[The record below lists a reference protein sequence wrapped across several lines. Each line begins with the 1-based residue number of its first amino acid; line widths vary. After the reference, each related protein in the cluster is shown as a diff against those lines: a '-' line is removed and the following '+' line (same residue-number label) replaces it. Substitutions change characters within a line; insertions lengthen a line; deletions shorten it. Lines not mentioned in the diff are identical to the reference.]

1 MLNTLRKIVQEV
13 NAAKD
18 LKAALGIIVQRVRE
32 AMGSQVCS
40 VYLLDPESNRFVLMA
55 TEGLNK
61 KAIGKVSMA
70 PNEGLVGLVGTR
82 EEPLNLEHASEHPRY
97 RYFAETGEE
106 RYASFLGAPIIHHR
120 KVMGVLVIQQKEQR
134 QFDEGEEAFLVTM
147 SAQLAGVIAHAEA
160 TGSIRGLGRQGKGIQ
175 EAKFIGVPGSPGA
188 AVGTAV
194 VVLPPADLEVVPDK
208 TVDDI
213 AAELA
218 LFNDALEGVRS
229 DMRAL
234 SARMATQLRPE
245 ERALFDV
252 YLMMLEDAALGNEV
266 VKVIRTG
273 QWAQGAL
280 RQVIGEH
287 INRFELMDDAYL
299 RERASDVK
307 DLGRRLLAYLQQ
319 ARQQTLVYPD
329 NCILVSEE
337 LSPAMLG
344 EVPEGKLVGLVSVQG
359 SGNSHVA
366 IFARAMGIPTVM
378 GVVDLPYSKIDGIQ
392 LIVDGYHGEVF
403 TNPSEVLRKQYAEV
417 VEEER
422 QLAQG
427 LDALRAL
434 PCETLDGHRMPLW
447 VNTGLL
453 ADVKRA
459 QERGAEGVGLYR
471 TEVPFMIKERFPSE
485 KEQLA
490 IYREQLAAFHPLPV
504 TMRSLDI
511 GGDKALSYFP
521 IKEDNPFLGWRG
533 IRVTLDHPEIFL
545 VQTRAMLKASEGLN
559 NLRILLPMISGIQE
573 LEEALHLI
581 HRAWG
586 EVRDEGTDVPLPPVG
601 VMIEI
606 PAAVYQVRELAR
618 QVDFLSVGS
627 NDLTQYLLAV
637 DRNNPRVA
645 DLYDFLHP
653 AVLQALRLVVA
664 GAHAE
669 GKPVSICGEMA
680 GDPACAV
687 LLMAMGFDGLSM
699 NATNLPK
706 VKWLLRRVAPSRAGP
721 ASPAPRKSV
730 SASLAQIS
738 LAAIKVNPS
747 PGSGAPSNRNPP
759 KRRPRASKLTSCP
772 SGSGSIPARTANVI
786 CACTAPIT
794 PTAGPRTP
802 SASQLPKR
810 SGRSGNT
817 ARKDGAWPQN
827 PPQ

>member
-13 NAAKD
+13 NSAKD
-18 LKAALGIIVQRVRE
+18 LKTALGIIVLRVRE

-40 VYLLDPESNRFVLMA
+40 VYLLDAETNRFVLMA

-61 KAIGKVSMA
+61 RSIGKVSMA

-82 EEPLNLEHASEHPRY
+82 EEPLNLENAADHPRY

-106 RYASFLGAPIIHHR
+106 RFASFLGAPIIHHR
-120 KVMGVLVIQQKEQR
+120 RVVGVVVIQQKERR

-175 EAKFIGVPGSPGA
+175 EARFVGVPGSPGA

-194 VVLPPADLEVVPDK
+194 VMLPPADLDVVPDK
-208 TVDDI
+208 VVTDI
-213 AAELA
+213 KAELA
-218 LFNDALEGVRS
+218 LFQNALEGVRG
-229 DMRAL
+229 DMRTL
-234 SARMATQLRPE
+234 SAKLATQLRPE

-252 YLMMLEDAALGNEV
+252 YLMMLDDASLGSEV
-266 VKVIRTG
+266 TNIIKTG

-280 RQVIGEH
+280 RNVVAEH
-287 INRFELMDDAYL
+287 VARFELMDDAYL

-307 DLGRRLLAYLQQ
+307 DLGRRLLAYLQE
-319 ARQQTLVYPD
+319 ARSQTMVYPD
-329 NCILVSEE
+329 NTILISEE

-344 EVPEGKLVGLVSVQG
+344 EVPEGKLVGLVSVLG

-366 IFARAMGIPTVM
+366 ILARAMGIPTVM
-378 GVVDLPYSKIDGIQ
+378 GVVDLPYSKVDGIRMI
-392 LIVDGYHGEVF
+392 LDGYHGEVF
-403 TNPSEVLRKQYAEV
+403 TNPSEILIKQYSAV
-417 VEEER
+417 MEEER
-422 QLAQG
+422 ELSKG
-427 LDALRAL
+427 LDALREL
-434 PCETLDGHRMPLW
+434 PCVTLDGHRMPLL

-453 ADVKRA
+453 ADVARA

-471 TEVPFMIKERFPSE
+471 TEVPFMINQRFPSE

-511 GGDKALSYFP
+511 GGDKSLSYFP

-545 VQTRAMLKASEGLN
+545 VQCRAMLKASEGLN
-559 NLRILLPMISGIQE
+559 NLRILLPMISGTHE

-586 EVRDEGTDVPLPPVG
+586 EVRDEGTDVPMPPVG
-601 VMIEI
+601 VMVEI
-606 PAAVYQVRELAR
+606 PAAVYQARELAR

-645 DLYDFLHP
+645 DLYDYLHP
-653 AVLQALRLVVA
+653 AVLMALQHVVNE
-664 GAHAE
+664 AHAE

-680 GDPACAV
+680 GDPAAAV
-687 LLMAMGFDGLSM
+687 LLMAMGYDSLSM

-706 VKWLLRRVAPSRAGP
+706 VKWMLRQVSM
-721 ASPAPRKSV
+721 SKSKEL
-730 SASLAQIS
+730 LAQLMKIDNPQVIHSS
-738 LAAIKVNPS
+738 LQLALKNQGLSRMINPAA
-747 PGSGAPSNRNPP
+747 P
-759 KRRPRASKLTSCP
+759 KTL
-772 SGSGSIPARTANVI
+772 
-786 CACTAPIT
+786 
-794 PTAGPRTP
+794 
-802 SASQLPKR
+802 
-810 SGRSGNT
+810 
-817 ARKDGAWPQN
+817 
-827 PPQ
+827 

>member
-13 NAAKD
+13 NSAKD
-18 LKAALGIIVQRVRE
+18 LKTALGIIVLRVKE

-40 VYLLDPESNRFVLMA
+40 VYLLDPETNRFVLMA

-61 KAIGKVSMA
+61 RSIGKVSMA

-82 EEPLNLEHASEHPRY
+82 EEPLNLENAADHPRY

-106 RYASFLGAPIIHHR
+106 RFASFLGAPIIHHR
-120 KVMGVLVIQQKEQR
+120 RVVGVLVIQQKERR

-175 EAKFIGVPGSPGA
+175 EAKFVGVPGSPGA
-188 AVGTAV
+188 AVGKAV
-194 VVLPPADLEVVPDK
+194 VMLPPADLDVVPDK

-213 AAELA
+213 DAELL
-218 LFNDALEGVRS
+218 LFNNALEGVRE
-229 DMRAL
+229 DMRNL
-234 SARMATQLRPE
+234 SAKLATQLRPE

-252 YLMMLEDAALGNEV
+252 YLMMLEDAALGGEV
-266 VKVIRTG
+266 VQVIKTG

-280 RQVIGEH
+280 RQVVGEH
-287 INRFELMDDAYL
+287 VNRFELMDDAYL

-307 DLGRRLLAYLQQ
+307 DLGRRLLAYLQE
-319 ARQQTLVYPD
+319 ARQLSLVYPD
-329 NCILVSEE
+329 NTILISEE
-337 LSPAMLG
+337 LTPAMLG
-344 EVPEGKLVGLVSVQG
+344 EVPEGKLLGLVSVLG

-366 IFARAMGIPTVM
+366 ILARAMGIPTVM
-378 GVVDLPYSKIDGIQ
+378 GLVDLPYSKVDGIDM
-392 LIVDGYHGEVF
+392 IVDGYKGEVY

-427 LDALRAL
+427 LDALREL
-434 PCETLDGHRMPLW
+434 PCVTLDGHRMPLW

-453 ADVKRA
+453 ADVARA
-459 QERGAEGVGLYR
+459 QQRGAEGVGLYR
-471 TEVPFMIKERFPSE
+471 TEVPFMINQRFPSE

-559 NLRILLPMISGIQE
+559 NLRILLPMISGIHE

-586 EVRDEGTDVPLPPVG
+586 EVRDEGTDVPMPPVG
-601 VMIEI
+601 VMVEI
-606 PAAVYQVRELAR
+606 PAAVYQTRELAR

-645 DLYDFLHP
+645 DLYDYLHP
-653 AVLQALRLVVA
+653 AVLQALQNVVRD
-664 GAHAE
+664 AHAE

-680 GDPACAV
+680 GDPAAAV
-687 LLMAMGFDGLSM
+687 LLMAMGFDSLSM

-706 VKWLLRRVAPSRAGP
+706 VKWMLRQVSL
-721 ASPAPRKSV
+721 SKSKEL
-730 SASLAQIS
+730 LAQAMGIDNPQVIHSS
-738 LAAIKVNPS
+738 LQLALKNLGLARMIG
-747 PGSGAPSNRNPP
+747 PGVGKA
-759 KRRPRASKLTSCP
+759 L
-772 SGSGSIPARTANVI
+772 
-786 CACTAPIT
+786 
-794 PTAGPRTP
+794 
-802 SASQLPKR
+802 
-810 SGRSGNT
+810 
-817 ARKDGAWPQN
+817 
-827 PPQ
+827 

>member
-18 LKAALGIIVQRVRE
+18 LKAALAIIVQRVKE

-40 VYLLDPESNRFVLMA
+40 VYLLDPETNRFVLMA

-61 KAIGKVSMA
+61 RSIGKVSMA

-82 EEPLNLEHASEHPRY
+82 EEPLNLEHAADHPRY

-106 RYASFLGAPIIHHR
+106 RFASFLGAPIIHHR
-120 KVMGVLVIQQKEQR
+120 RVMGVLVVQQKERR

-175 EAKFIGVPGSPGA
+175 EAKFVGVPGSPGA
-188 AVGTAV
+188 AVGKAV
-194 VVLPPADLEVVPDK
+194 VVLPPADLDVVPDR

-213 AAELA
+213 EAEVER
-218 LFNDALEGVRS
+218 FKQALEAVRA
-229 DMRAL
+229 DMRRL
-234 SARMATQLRPE
+234 SSKLETQLRPE

-252 YLMMLEDAALGNEV
+252 YLMMLDDASMGLEV
-266 VKVIRTG
+266 KRVIRTG

-280 RQVIGEH
+280 RQVVLEH
-287 INRFELMDDAYL
+287 VTRFELMDDAYL
-299 RERASDVK
+299 RERASDVR
-307 DLGRRLLAYLQQ
+307 DLGRRLLAYLQEERKQ
-319 ARQQTLVYPD
+319 NLVYQE
-329 NCILVSEE
+329 NTILVSEE

-344 EVPEGKLVGLVSVQG
+344 EVPEGKLVGLVSVLG

-366 IFARAMGIPTVM
+366 ILARAMGIPTVM
-378 GVVDLPYSKIDGIQ
+378 GVVDLPYSKVDGIEM
-392 LIVDGYHGEVF
+392 IVDGYHGEVF
-403 TNPSEVLRKQYAEV
+403 TNPSVELRKQYSDV
-417 VEEER
+417 VEEDR
-422 QLAQG
+422 QLVKG
-427 LDALRAL
+427 LEALRSL
-434 PCETLDGHRMPLW
+434 PCETLDGYRMPLW

-453 ADVKRA
+453 ADVTRA

-471 TEVPFMIKERFPSE
+471 TEVPFMINERFPSE

-504 TMRSLDI
+504 TMRTLDI

-521 IKEDNPFLGWRG
+521 IKESNPFLGWRG

-545 VQTRAMLKASEGLN
+545 VQVRAMLKASEGLD
-559 NLRILLPMISGIQE
+559 NLKILLPMISGTHE

-586 EVRDEGTDVPLPPVG
+586 EVRDEGVDIPMPPVG

-606 PAAVYQVRELAR
+606 PAAVYQTKELSR

-645 DLYDFLHP
+645 DLYDYLHP
-653 AVLQALRLVVA
+653 AVLQALKKVVDD
-664 GAHAE
+664 AHAE

-680 GDPACAV
+680 GDPAAAV
-687 LLMAMGFDGLSM
+687 LLLAMGFDSLSM

-706 VKWLLRRVAPSRAGP
+706 VKWLLRQVTMSKARELLAQLLAIDNPQVIHSSLHLALRNLGLGRVINP
-721 ASPAPRKSV
+721 ASTIQA
-730 SASLAQIS
+730 
-738 LAAIKVNPS
+738 
-747 PGSGAPSNRNPP
+747 
-759 KRRPRASKLTSCP
+759 
-772 SGSGSIPARTANVI
+772 
-786 CACTAPIT
+786 
-794 PTAGPRTP
+794 
-802 SASQLPKR
+802 
-810 SGRSGNT
+810 
-817 ARKDGAWPQN
+817 
-827 PPQ
+827 

>member
-18 LKAALGIIVQRVRE
+18 LKAALGIIVQRVKE
-32 AMGSQVCS
+32 TMGTQVCS

-55 TEGLNK
+55 TDGLNK
-61 KAIGKVSMA
+61 RSIGKVSMA

-82 EEPLNLEHASEHPRY
+82 EEPLNLENASEHPRY

-106 RYASFLGAPIIHHR
+106 RYASFLGSPIIHHR
-120 KVMGVLVIQQKEQR
+120 RVMGVLVVQQKERR

-160 TGSIRGLGRQGKGIQ
+160 TGSIRGLGKQGKGIQ

-194 VVLPPADLEVVPDK
+194 VVLPPADLEVVPDRAV
-208 TVDDI
+208 TDI
-213 AAELA
+213 DAELK
-218 LFNDALEGVRS
+218 LFNDALEGVRG
-229 DMRAL
+229 DMRSL
-234 SARMATQLRPE
+234 SERMATQLRPE

-266 VKVIRTG
+266 VKIIKTG

-280 RQVIGEH
+280 RHVVSEH

-299 RERASDVK
+299 RERASDVR

-329 NCILVSEE
+329 NCILVAEE

-378 GVVDLPYSKIDGIQ
+378 GAVELPYSKIDGIQ

-403 TNPSEVLRKQYAEV
+403 TNPSEILRKQYADV
-417 VEEER
+417 VEEDR
-422 QLAQG
+422 QLTKG

-434 PCETLDGHRMPLW
+434 PCETLDGHHMPLW

-453 ADVKRA
+453 ADVVRA

-471 TEVPFMIKERFPSE
+471 TEVPFMIKDRFPSE

-504 TMRSLDI
+504 TMRTLDV

-545 VQTRAMLKASEGLN
+545 VQVRAMLKASEGLD

-573 LEEALHLI
+573 LEESLHLI

-586 EVRDEGTDVPLPPVG
+586 EVRDEGTDVPLPPIG

-606 PAAVYQVRELAR
+606 PAAVYQTRDLAR

-653 AVLQALRLVVA
+653 AVLQALTKVVED
-664 GAHAE
+664 AHAE

-680 GDPACAV
+680 GDPTAAV
-687 LLMAMGFDGLSM
+687 LLMAMGFDSLSM

-706 VKWLLRRVAPSRAGP
+706 VKWLLRQISMAKAKDLLGQVMRIDNPQVIHSTLQLALRNLGLGRMINP
-721 ASPAPRKSV
+721 ASDIQA
-730 SASLAQIS
+730 
-738 LAAIKVNPS
+738 
-747 PGSGAPSNRNPP
+747 
-759 KRRPRASKLTSCP
+759 
-772 SGSGSIPARTANVI
+772 
-786 CACTAPIT
+786 
-794 PTAGPRTP
+794 
-802 SASQLPKR
+802 
-810 SGRSGNT
+810 
-817 ARKDGAWPQN
+817 
-827 PPQ
+827 

>member
-18 LKAALGIIVQRVRE
+18 LKAALAIIVQRVKE

-61 KAIGKVSMA
+61 RSIGKVSMA

-82 EEPLNLEHASEHPRY
+82 EEPLNLEHAADHPRY

-106 RYASFLGAPIIHHR
+106 RFASFLGAPIIHHR
-120 KVMGVLVIQQKEQR
+120 RVMGVLVVQQKERR

-175 EAKFIGVPGSPGA
+175 EAKFVGVPGSPGA
-188 AVGTAV
+188 AVGKAV
-194 VVLPPADLEVVPDK
+194 VVLPPADLDVVPDR

-213 AAELA
+213 EAEVER
-218 LFNDALEGVRS
+218 FKQALEAVRA
-229 DMRAL
+229 DMRRL
-234 SARMATQLRPE
+234 SSKLETQLRPE

-252 YLMMLEDAALGNEV
+252 YLMMLDDASMGLEV
-266 VKVIRTG
+266 KRVIRTG

-280 RQVIGEH
+280 RQVVLEH
-287 INRFELMDDAYL
+287 VTRFELMDDAYL
-299 RERASDVK
+299 RERASDVR
-307 DLGRRLLAYLQQ
+307 DLGRRLLAYLQEERKQ
-319 ARQQTLVYPD
+319 NLVYQE
-329 NCILVSEE
+329 NTILVSEE

-344 EVPEGKLVGLVSVQG
+344 EVPEGKLVGLVSVLG

-366 IFARAMGIPTVM
+366 ILARAMGIPTVM
-378 GVVDLPYSKIDGIQ
+378 GVVDLPYSQVDGIEM
-392 LIVDGYHGEVF
+392 IVDGYHGEVF
-403 TNPSEVLRKQYAEV
+403 TNPSVELRKQYSDV
-417 VEEER
+417 VEEDR
-422 QLAQG
+422 QLVKG
-427 LDALRAL
+427 LEALRSL
-434 PCETLDGHRMPLW
+434 PCETLDGYRMPLW

-453 ADVKRA
+453 ADVTRA

-471 TEVPFMIKERFPSE
+471 TEVPFMINERFPSE

-504 TMRSLDI
+504 TMRTLDI

-521 IKEDNPFLGWRG
+521 IKESNPFLGWRG

-545 VQTRAMLKASEGLN
+545 VQVRAMLKASEGLD
-559 NLRILLPMISGIQE
+559 NLKILLPMISGTHE

-586 EVRDEGTDVPLPPVG
+586 EVRDEGVDIPMPPVG

-606 PAAVYQVRELAR
+606 PAAVYQTKELSR

-645 DLYDFLHP
+645 DLYDYLHP
-653 AVLQALRLVVA
+653 AVLQALKKVVDD
-664 GAHAE
+664 AHAE

-680 GDPACAV
+680 GDPAAAV
-687 LLMAMGFDGLSM
+687 LLLAMGFDSLSM

-706 VKWLLRRVAPSRAGP
+706 VKWLLRQVTMSKAKELLEQLLSIDNPQVIHSSLHLALRNLGLGRVINP
-721 ASPAPRKSV
+721 AATIQ
-730 SASLAQIS
+730 A
-738 LAAIKVNPS
+738 
-747 PGSGAPSNRNPP
+747 
-759 KRRPRASKLTSCP
+759 
-772 SGSGSIPARTANVI
+772 
-786 CACTAPIT
+786 
-794 PTAGPRTP
+794 
-802 SASQLPKR
+802 
-810 SGRSGNT
+810 
-817 ARKDGAWPQN
+817 
-827 PPQ
+827 

>member
-1 MLNTLRKIVQEV
+1 MLNVLRKIVQEV

-18 LKAALGIIVQRVRE
+18 LKAALSIIVQRVKE

-40 VYLLDPESNRFVLMA
+40 VYLLDPETNRFVLMA

-61 KAIGKVSMA
+61 KAIGRVSMA

-120 KVMGVLVIQQKEQR
+120 RVMGVLVVQQKERR

-175 EAKFIGVPGSPGA
+175 EAKFVGVPASPGA
-188 AVGTAV
+188 AVGTAL

-208 TVDDI
+208 TIEDVD
-213 AAELA
+213 AELL
-218 LFNDALEGVRS
+218 LFHTALEGVRA
-229 DMRAL
+229 DMRSL
-234 SARMATQLRPE
+234 SAKMATQLRPE

-252 YLMMLEDAALGNEV
+252 YLMMLEDAALGSEV
-266 VKVIRTG
+266 VKIIQTG

-280 RQVIGEH
+280 RQVVSEH
-287 INRFELMDDAYL
+287 VNRFELMDDAYL
-299 RERASDVK
+299 RERASDIK

-319 ARQQTLVYPD
+319 ARQQTLTYPD

-344 EVPEGKLVGLVSVQG
+344 EVPEGKLAGLVSVQG

-378 GVVDLPYSKIDGIQ
+378 GAVDLPYSKIDGIQ

-403 TNPSEVLRKQYAEV
+403 TNPSEILRKQYADV

-422 QLAQG
+422 QLTQG

-453 ADVKRA
+453 ADVVRA

-521 IKEDNPFLGWRG
+521 IKEENPFLGWRG

-573 LEEALHLI
+573 LEESLHLI
-581 HRAWG
+581 HRSWG
-586 EVRDEGTDVPLPPVG
+586 EVRDEGIDIPMPPIG

-653 AVLQALRLVVA
+653 AVLQALIKVVE
-664 GAHAE
+664 GSHAE

-680 GDPACAV
+680 GDPAAAV
-687 LLMAMGFDGLSM
+687 LLMAMGFDSLSM

-706 VKWLLRRVAPSRAGP
+706 VKWLLR
-721 ASPAPRKSV
+721 
-730 SASLAQIS
+730 QIS
-738 LAAIKVNPS
+738 LGKAKDLLGQVMTIDNPQVIHS
-747 PGSGAPSNRNPP
+747 TLHLALRNLGLGRVINPASNIQ
-759 KRRPRASKLTSCP
+759 A
-772 SGSGSIPARTANVI
+772 
-786 CACTAPIT
+786 
-794 PTAGPRTP
+794 
-802 SASQLPKR
+802 
-810 SGRSGNT
+810 
-817 ARKDGAWPQN
+817 
-827 PPQ
+827 

>member
-40 VYLLDPESNRFVLMA
+40 VYLLDPETNRFVLMA

-106 RYASFLGAPIIHHR
+106 RYASFLGSPIIHHR
-120 KVMGVLVIQQKEQR
+120 RVMGVLVVQQKERR

-175 EAKFIGVPGSPGA
+175 EAKFVGVPGSPGA

-194 VVLPPADLEVVPDK
+194 VVLPPADLDVVPDK
-208 TVDDI
+208 SVDDI
-213 AAELA
+213 AAELT
-218 LFNDALEGVRS
+218 LFNNALEGVRS

-234 SARMATQLRPE
+234 SAKMATQLRPE

-280 RQVIGEH
+280 RQVVGEH

-378 GVVDLPYSKIDGIQ
+378 GAVDLPYSKIDGIQ

-403 TNPSEVLRKQYAEV
+403 TNPSEILRKQYAEV

-490 IYREQLAAFHPLPV
+490 IYREQLVAFHPLPV

-586 EVRDEGTDVPLPPVG
+586 EVRDEGTDVPLPPIG

-653 AVLQALRLVVA
+653 AVLQALQIVVA
-664 GAHAE
+664 GGHAE
-669 GKPVSICGEMA
+669 GKPVTICGEMA
-680 GDPACAV
+680 GDPAAAV

-706 VKWLLRRVAPSRAGP
+706 VKWLLRQISMGKAQELLSQVMSIDSPQVIHSTLQLALRNLGLGRMINP
-721 ASPAPRKSV
+721 ASDIQA
-730 SASLAQIS
+730 
-738 LAAIKVNPS
+738 
-747 PGSGAPSNRNPP
+747 
-759 KRRPRASKLTSCP
+759 
-772 SGSGSIPARTANVI
+772 
-786 CACTAPIT
+786 
-794 PTAGPRTP
+794 
-802 SASQLPKR
+802 
-810 SGRSGNT
+810 
-817 ARKDGAWPQN
+817 
-827 PPQ
+827 

>member
-18 LKAALGIIVQRVRE
+18 LRAALTIIVQRVKE

-40 VYLLDPESNRFVLMA
+40 VYLLDSETKRFVLMA
-55 TEGLNK
+55 TDGLNK
-61 KAIGKVSMA
+61 RSIGKVSMA

-97 RYFAETGEE
+97 MYFPETGEE

-120 KVMGVLVIQQKEQR
+120 RVMGVLVVQQKERR

-160 TGSIRGLGRQGKGIQ
+160 TGSIRGLGKQGKGIQ
-175 EAKFIGVPGSPGA
+175 EARFVGVPGSPGA

-194 VVLPPADLEVVPDK
+194 VVLPPADLNVVPDK
-208 TVDDI
+208 SIDDI
-213 AAELA
+213 EAELV
-218 LFNDALEGVRS
+218 LFGKALEWVRE
-229 DMRAL
+229 DMQEL
-234 SARMATQLRPE
+234 SAKLASQLRKE
-245 ERALFDV
+245 ELALFDV
-252 YLMMLEDAALGNEV
+252 YLMMLDDNALGNEV
-266 VKVIRTG
+266 RKVIKTG

-280 RQVIGEH
+280 RQVVKEH
-287 INRFELMDDAYL
+287 VSRFELMDDAYL
-299 RERASDVK
+299 RERASDVR
-307 DLGRRLLAYLQQ
+307 DLGRRLLAYLQEERKQ
-319 ARQQTLVYPD
+319 NLVYPD
-329 NCILVSEE
+329 NSILVSEE

-344 EVPEGKLVGLVSVQG
+344 QVPEGKLVGLVSVQG

-366 IFARAMGIPTVM
+366 ILARAMGIPTVM
-378 GVVDLPYSKIDGIQ
+378 GVVDLPYSKVDGIQ

-403 TNPSEVLRKQYAEV
+403 TNPSELLRKQYAEV

-427 LDALRAL
+427 LDALREL
-434 PCETLDGHRMPLW
+434 PCETLDGQRMPLW

-471 TEVPFMIKERFPSE
+471 TEVPFMNGERFPSE

-490 IYREQLAAFHPLPV
+490 TYREQLAAFHPLPV
-504 TMRSLDI
+504 TMRTLDI

-533 IRVTLDHPEIFL
+533 IRITLDHPEIFL
-545 VQTRAMLKASEGLN
+545 VQVRAMLKASEGLN
-559 NLRILLPMISGIQE
+559 NLRILLPMISGMQE
-573 LEEALHLI
+573 MEESLHLI

-586 EVRDEGTDVPLPPVG
+586 EVRDEGVDIPMPPVG

-606 PAAVYQVRELAR
+606 PAAVYQIRELAR
-618 QVDFLSVGS
+618 QVDFISVGS

-653 AVLQALRLVVA
+653 AVLHALKLVVD

-680 GDPACAV
+680 GDPAAAV
-687 LLMAMGFDGLSM
+687 LLLAMGFDSLSM

-706 VKWLLRRVAPSRAGP
+706 VKWLLR
-721 ASPAPRKSV
+721 
-730 SASLAQIS
+730 QIS
-738 LAAIKVNPS
+738 STRAKELLGHLLAIDNPQVIHS
-747 PGSGAPSNRNPP
+747 TLNLALRNLGLG
-759 KRRPRASKLTSCP
+759 RV
-772 SGSGSIPARTANVI
+772 INPAATI
-786 CACTAPIT
+786 Q
-794 PTAGPRTP
+794 
-802 SASQLPKR
+802 S
-810 SGRSGNT
+810 
-817 ARKDGAWPQN
+817 
-827 PPQ
+827 

>member
-40 VYLLDPESNRFVLMA
+40 VYLLDPETNRFVLMA

-175 EAKFIGVPGSPGA
+175 EAKFVGVPGSPGA

-213 AAELA
+213 AAELT
-218 LFNDALEGVRS
+218 LFNNALEGVRS

-234 SARMATQLRPE
+234 SAKMATQLRPE

-706 VKWLLRRVAPSRAGP
+706 VKWLLRQISMGKAQELLGQVMSIDNPQVIHSTLQLALRNLGLGRMINP
-721 ASPAPRKSV
+721 ASDIQA
-730 SASLAQIS
+730 
-738 LAAIKVNPS
+738 
-747 PGSGAPSNRNPP
+747 
-759 KRRPRASKLTSCP
+759 
-772 SGSGSIPARTANVI
+772 
-786 CACTAPIT
+786 
-794 PTAGPRTP
+794 
-802 SASQLPKR
+802 
-810 SGRSGNT
+810 
-817 ARKDGAWPQN
+817 
-827 PPQ
+827 

>member
-18 LKAALGIIVQRVRE
+18 LKAALSIIVQRVKE

-40 VYLLDPESNRFVLMA
+40 VYLLDPETNRFVLMA
-55 TEGLNK
+55 TDGLNK
-61 KAIGKVSMA
+61 RSIGKVSMA
-70 PNEGLVGLVGTR
+70 PSEGLVGLVGSR
-82 EEPLNLEHASEHPRY
+82 EEPLNLEDAASHPRY

-120 KVMGVLVIQQKEQR
+120 RVMGVLVVQQKERR

-160 TGSIRGLGRQGKGIQ
+160 TGSIRGLGRQGKGVQ
-175 EAKFIGVPGSPGA
+175 EAKFVGVPGAPGV

-194 VVLPPADLEVVPDK
+194 VVLPPADLNVVPDRS
-208 TVDDI
+208 VDDI
-213 AAELA
+213 AAELELFDKA
-218 LFNDALEGVRS
+218 LGWVRE
-229 DMRAL
+229 DMQEL
-234 SARMATQLRPE
+234 SEKLATQLRKE

-266 VKVIRTG
+266 RKVIRTG

-280 RQVIGEH
+280 RQVVLDH
-287 INRFELMDDAYL
+287 VKRFELMDDAYL
-299 RERASDVK
+299 RERASDVR
-307 DLGRRLLAYLQQ
+307 DLGRRLLAYLQEE
-319 ARQQTLVYPD
+319 RKTTLVYPD
-329 NCILVSEE
+329 NTILVSEE

-344 EVPEGKLVGLVSVQG
+344 EVPEGKLAGLISVTG

-378 GVVDLPYSKIDGIQ
+378 GVLDLPYSKIDGIK

-403 TNPSEVLRKQYAEV
+403 TNPSELLSKQYAEV
-417 VEEER
+417 LEEER
-422 QLAQG
+422 QLTEG

-453 ADVKRA
+453 ADVARA
-459 QERGAEGVGLYR
+459 QQRGAEGVGLYR
-471 TEVPFMIKERFPSE
+471 TEVPFMVNERFPSE

-490 IYREQLAAFHPLPV
+490 TYREQLQAFHPLPV
-504 TMRSLDI
+504 TMRTLDI
-511 GGDKALSYFP
+511 GGDKSLSYFP
-521 IKEDNPFLGWRG
+521 IKEENPFLGWRG

-559 NLRILLPMISGIQE
+559 NLRILLPMISGTQE

-586 EVRDEGTDVPLPPVG
+586 EVRDEGTDVPLPPIG

-606 PAAVYQVRELAR
+606 PAAVYQTRELAR

-653 AVLQALRLVVA
+653 AVLQALQKVVND
-664 GAHAE
+664 AHLE

-680 GDPACAV
+680 GDPAAAV
-687 LLMAMGFDGLSM
+687 LLLAMGFDSLSM

-706 VKWLLRRVAPSRAGP
+706 VKWLLRQVTQSKATELLGQVMTMDNPHLIYSTLHLALRNLGLGRVINP
-721 ASPAPRKSV
+721 ASNIQA
-730 SASLAQIS
+730 
-738 LAAIKVNPS
+738 
-747 PGSGAPSNRNPP
+747 
-759 KRRPRASKLTSCP
+759 
-772 SGSGSIPARTANVI
+772 
-786 CACTAPIT
+786 
-794 PTAGPRTP
+794 
-802 SASQLPKR
+802 
-810 SGRSGNT
+810 
-817 ARKDGAWPQN
+817 
-827 PPQ
+827 

>member
-13 NAAKD
+13 NSAKD
-18 LKAALGIIVQRVRE
+18 LKTALGIIVLRVRE

-55 TEGLNK
+55 TEGLHK
-61 KAIGKVSMA
+61 RSIGKVSMA

-82 EEPLNLEHASEHPRY
+82 EEPLNLENAADHPRY

-106 RYASFLGAPIIHHR
+106 KFASFLGAPIIHHR
-120 KVMGVLVIQQKEQR
+120 RVVGVVVIQQKERR

-175 EAKFIGVPGSPGA
+175 EARFVGVPGSPGA
-188 AVGTAV
+188 AVGTALV
-194 VVLPPADLEVVPDK
+194 MLPPADLDVVPDK
-208 TVDDI
+208 TVSDI
-213 AAELA
+213 KAELA
-218 LFNDALEGVRS
+218 LFQNALEGVRN
-229 DMRAL
+229 DMRTL
-234 SARMATQLRPE
+234 SAKLATQLRPE

-252 YLMMLEDAALGNEV
+252 YLMMLDDASLGSEV
-266 VKVIRTG
+266 TNIIKTG

-280 RQVIGEH
+280 RNVVAEH
-287 INRFELMDDAYL
+287 VARFELMDDAYL

-307 DLGRRLLAYLQQ
+307 DLGRRLLAYLQE
-319 ARQQTLVYPD
+319 ARQQTMVYPD
-329 NCILVSEE
+329 NTILVSEE

-344 EVPEGKLVGLVSVQG
+344 EVPEGKLVGLVSVLG

-366 IFARAMGIPTVM
+366 ILARAMGIPTVM
-378 GVVDLPYSKIDGIQ
+378 GVVDLPYSKVDGINM
-392 LIVDGYHGEVF
+392 IVDGYHGEVF
-403 TNPSEVLRKQYAEV
+403 TNPSEILTRQYAAV
-417 VEEER
+417 MQEEKE
-422 QLAQG
+422 LSKG
-427 LDALRAL
+427 LDALREL
-434 PCETLDGHRMPLW
+434 PCVTLDGHRMPLL

-453 ADVKRA
+453 ADVARA

-471 TEVPFMIKERFPSE
+471 TEVPFMINQRFPSE

-511 GGDKALSYFP
+511 GGDKSLSYFP

-545 VQTRAMLKASEGLN
+545 VQCRAMLKASEGLN
-559 NLRILLPMISGIQE
+559 NLRILLPMISGTHE

-586 EVRDEGTDVPLPPVG
+586 EVRDEGTDVPMPPVG
-601 VMIEI
+601 VMVEI
-606 PAAVYQVRELAR
+606 PAAVYQARDLAR

-645 DLYDFLHP
+645 DLYDYLHP
-653 AVLQALRLVVA
+653 AVLMALQHVVTE
-664 GAHAE
+664 AHAE

-680 GDPACAV
+680 GDPAAAV
-687 LLMAMGFDGLSM
+687 LLMAMGYDSLSM

-706 VKWLLRRVAPSRAGP
+706 VKWMLRQVSLG
-721 ASPAPRKSV
+721 KSKEL
-730 SASLAQIS
+730 LAQLMKIDNPQVIHSS
-738 LAAIKVNPS
+738 LQLALKNQGLSRMINPS
-747 PGSGAPSNRNPP
+747 AP
-759 KRRPRASKLTSCP
+759 KTL
-772 SGSGSIPARTANVI
+772 
-786 CACTAPIT
+786 
-794 PTAGPRTP
+794 
-802 SASQLPKR
+802 
-810 SGRSGNT
+810 
-817 ARKDGAWPQN
+817 
-827 PPQ
+827 

>member
-1 MLNTLRKIVQEV
+1 MLSTLRRIVQEV
-13 NAAKD
+13 NAASD
-18 LKAALGIIVQRVRE
+18 LKTALTIIVQRVKE
-32 AMGSQVCS
+32 AMDSDVCS
-40 VYLLDPESNRFVLMA
+40 VYLLAPETNRFVLMA
-55 TEGLNK
+55 TDGLK
-61 KAIGKVSMA
+61 KRSIGKVSMA

-82 EEPLNLEHASEHPRY
+82 EEPLNLENAADHPRY

-120 KVMGVLVIQQKEQR
+120 RVMGVLVIQQKENR

-160 TGSIRGLGRQGKGIQ
+160 TGSIRGLGKQGKGVQ
-175 EAKFIGVPGSPGA
+175 EAKFVGVQGSSGV
-188 AVGTAV
+188 AVGTALV
-194 VVLPPADLEVVPDK
+194 RLPPADLEVVSDK
-208 TVDDI
+208 QITDI
-213 AAELA
+213 AAEQA
-218 LFNDALEGVRS
+218 LFQTALEAVRA

-234 SARMATQLRPE
+234 SSKLATQLRPE
-245 ERALFDV
+245 ELALFGV
-252 YLMMLEDAALGNEV
+252 YLMMLEDAALAGEIER
-266 VKVIRTG
+266 VIATG

-280 RQVIGEH
+280 RQVVNEH
-287 INRFELMDDAYL
+287 VKRFGLMDDSYL

-307 DLGRRLLAYLQQ
+307 DLGRRLLAYLQE
-319 ARQQTLVYPD
+319 AREEVRVYPD
-329 NCILVSEE
+329 NTILVSEE
-337 LSPAMLG
+337 LTPAMLG
-344 EVPEGKLVGLVSVQG
+344 EVPEGKLVGLVSVLG

-392 LIVDGYHGEVF
+392 LVVDGYHGEVF
-403 TNPSEVLRKQYAEV
+403 TNPSPGLCAQYRAV

-422 QLAQG
+422 QLFKG
-427 LDALRAL
+427 LEALRGL

-453 ADVKRA
+453 ADVLRA

-471 TEVPFMIKERFPSE
+471 SEVPFMMHERFPSE
-485 KEQLA
+485 KEQLK
-490 IYREQLAAFHPLPV
+490 IYREQLQAFHPLPV

-521 IKEDNPFLGWRG
+521 IKEENPFLGWRG

-559 NLRILLPMISGIQE
+559 NLRILLPMISGTHE

-586 EVRDEGTDVPLPPVG
+586 EVRDEGVDIPLPPIG
-601 VMIEI
+601 VMIEV

-645 DLYDFLHP
+645 GLYDFLHP
-653 AVLQALRLVVA
+653 AVLHALKLVVD

-680 GDPACAV
+680 GDPSASV
-687 LLMAMGFDGLSM
+687 LLMALGFDSLSM
-699 NATNLPK
+699 NSTNLPK
-706 VKWLLRRVAPSRAGP
+706 VKWLLR
-721 ASPAPRKSV
+721 
-730 SASLAQIS
+730 QIS
-738 LAAIKVNPS
+738 LSKARELLAQVMRIDNPHVIHS
-747 PGSGAPSNRNPP
+747 TLDLTLRNLGLGRVINP
-759 KRRPRASKLTSCP
+759 ASTIQS
-772 SGSGSIPARTANVI
+772 
-786 CACTAPIT
+786 
-794 PTAGPRTP
+794 
-802 SASQLPKR
+802 
-810 SGRSGNT
+810 
-817 ARKDGAWPQN
+817 
-827 PPQ
+827 

>member
-175 EAKFIGVPGSPGA
+175 EAKFVGVPGSPGA

-213 AAELA
+213 AAELT
-218 LFNDALEGVRS
+218 LFNNALEGVRS

-234 SARMATQLRPE
+234 SAKMATQLRPE

-653 AVLQALRLVVA
+653 AVLQALRIVVD

-687 LLMAMGFDGLSM
+687 LLMALGFDGLSM

-706 VKWLLRRVAPSRAGP
+706 VKWLLRQISLSKAQEL
-721 ASPAPRKSV
+721 
-730 SASLAQIS
+730 LAQIMTIDS
-738 LAAIKVNPS
+738 PQVIHSTLQLALRNLGLGRMINP
-747 PGSGAPSNRNPP
+747 
-759 KRRPRASKLTSCP
+759 ASD
-772 SGSGSIPARTANVI
+772 IQA
-786 CACTAPIT
+786 
-794 PTAGPRTP
+794 
-802 SASQLPKR
+802 
-810 SGRSGNT
+810 
-817 ARKDGAWPQN
+817 
-827 PPQ
+827 

>member
-13 NAAKD
+13 NSAKD
-18 LKAALGIIVQRVRE
+18 LKTALGIIVLRVKE

-61 KAIGKVSMA
+61 RSIGKVSMA

-82 EEPLNLEHASEHPRY
+82 EEPLNLENAADHPRY

-106 RYASFLGAPIIHHR
+106 RFASFLGTPIIHHR
-120 KVMGVLVIQQKEQR
+120 RVVGVLVIQQKERR

-175 EAKFIGVPGSPGA
+175 EAKFVGVPGSPGA

-194 VVLPPADLEVVPDK
+194 VMLPPADLDVVPDK
-208 TVDDI
+208 AGDI
-213 AAELA
+213 TAELA
-218 LFNDALEGVRS
+218 LFQTALEGVRN
-229 DMRAL
+229 DMRTL
-234 SARMATQLRPE
+234 SAKLATQLRPE

-252 YLMMLEDAALGNEV
+252 YLMMLDDASLGSEV
-266 VKVIRTG
+266 TNVIKTG

-280 RQVIGEH
+280 RQVVTEH
-287 INRFELMDDAYL
+287 VNRFELMDDAYL

-329 NCILVSEE
+329 NTILISEE
-337 LSPAMLG
+337 LSAAMLG
-344 EVPEGKLVGLVSVQG
+344 EVPEGKLVGLVSVLG

-366 IFARAMGIPTVM
+366 ILARAMGIPTVM
-378 GVVDLPYSKIDGIQ
+378 GVVDLPYSKVDGINM
-392 LIVDGYHGEVF
+392 IVDGYHGEVF
-403 TNPSEVLRKQYAEV
+403 TNPSEVLTKQYAGI

-422 QLAQG
+422 QLSLG
-427 LDALRAL
+427 LDALREL
-434 PCETLDGHRMPLW
+434 PCVTLDGHRMPLW

-453 ADVKRA
+453 ADVARA
-459 QERGAEGVGLYR
+459 QQRGAEGVGLYR
-471 TEVPFMIKERFPSE
+471 TEVAFMINQRFPSE

-511 GGDKALSYFP
+511 GGDKSLSYFP

-545 VQTRAMLKASEGLN
+545 VQARAMLKASEGLN
-559 NLRILLPMISGIQE
+559 NLRILLPMISGTHE

-586 EVRDEGTDVPLPPVG
+586 EVRDEGTDVPMPPVG

-606 PAAVYQVRELAR
+606 PAAVYQTRELAR

-645 DLYDFLHP
+645 DLYDYLHP
-653 AVLQALRLVVA
+653 AVLQALQNVVTD
-664 GAHAE
+664 AHAE

-680 GDPACAV
+680 GDPAAAV
-687 LLMAMGFDGLSM
+687 LLMAMGYDSLSM

-706 VKWLLRRVAPSRAGP
+706 VKWMLRQIHLSKA
-721 ASPAPRKSV
+721 KEL
-730 SASLAQIS
+730 LAQLNKIDNPQVIHS
-738 LAAIKVNPS
+738 TLQLALKNLGLSRMINPTS
-747 PGSGAPSNRNPP
+747 P
-759 KRRPRASKLTSCP
+759 KKF
-772 SGSGSIPARTANVI
+772 
-786 CACTAPIT
+786 
-794 PTAGPRTP
+794 
-802 SASQLPKR
+802 
-810 SGRSGNT
+810 
-817 ARKDGAWPQN
+817 
-827 PPQ
+827 